1 MSGFQATL
9 REQVDD
15 AQERMASAVLED
27 NTSQIHAHGA
37 RLMDLLD
44 RANSHG
50 IDTKGWVDNSVL
62 RLAREVV

>member
-1 MSGFQATL
+1 
-9 REQVDD
+9 
-15 AQERMASAVLED
+15 MASAVLED

-44 RANSHG
+44 RASSHG